1 MRPDIKKYYDQ
12 ITDDEN
18 EEVYVNID
26 NPTDRANLIA
36 GLEDLSKEPS
46 VPPMDSISTP
56 VVVMKTLALLLIKLS
71 GTSYKTGD
79 ALKFYNTIVNCSDA
93 DQSALRKMAGN
104 NKCTHNDL
112 LNKYKEVENSIK
124 VDSPKAK
131 EDTTGKKDKLGEK
144 KPTEK
149 KTKVDLNTKKT
160 PGNTLATSILDK
172 LAKLNDQAKVDNYT
186 AQVNAIKTTINNA
199 TNASNIDKAIA
210 DLKSIETKVNTDIDA
225 SSKAADIVAKKQQG
239 NTLADAI
246 INKISN
252 LKDPGKVSEY
262 TTQITSIQDTI
273 NAATNASDIDKAIA
287 DLNAIETKVNTD
299 IDAIKSTEVSDS
311 LKQQSNVLAIN
322 ILGRLDKLNDQDKV
336 DNYTAQVKAIQERIS
351 KATTN
356 DEVTNAVNDLNNIAN
371 TLAQDISESI
381 PAVTADRNDEGS
393 EEGND
398 DITLDG
404 TQTTEPAP
412 APTSAPK
419 PDTEPESEPAKSID
433 NNHIDPVTSQPAPVD
448 NRTKYKKVYDLVDT
462 YAMSTEQAE
471 MAKRFVDIVLD
482 EPDNPKFTRAYNAL
496 TGKPGSE
503 QNKCIFGL
511 LTQADPKLGYRSPA
525 SNPTDSTIPFAKGVV
540 NQSHA
545 GSTVQS
551 ALVMPDGFAQKK
563 NSVIWNTPV
572 ITDFGF
578 PFLNFSSEAMLNI
591 IKSKEDDENIK
602 NANLK
607 TMFKDAAKKLG
618 GIWKAIYASPLALL
632 RQIASEIGTKCTPNY
647 IKIDSPDLLDSESG
661 DTVNVFPIKYYS
673 IEPEYEPAVMVPRD
687 FLTSFYEV
695 MDYTTTSKKTYL
707 KYAFGMSADD
717 FADEID
723 ENNGIP
729 PFYILIPKAGKFS
742 KCEINPG
749 SLFGSLLNL
758 ILGRKKCTMVKTMF
772 MGKRGC
778 LAMETDIADKLYA
791 DT

>member
-18 EEVYVNID
+18 EEVYVKVD
-26 NPTDRANLIA
+26 NSTDRANLIA

-46 VPPMDSISTP
+46 VPPMDSISDP

-93 DQSALRKMAGN
+93 DQSALRTMAGN
-104 NKCTHNDL
+104 NRCSHNDL
-112 LNKYKEVENSIK
+112 LKKYKEVENSIK
-124 VDSPKAK
+124 ANPPKTKEETTSKNEKPVDK
-131 EDTTGKKDKLGEK
+131 T
-144 KPTEK
+144 PTEEK
-149 KTKVDLNTKKT
+149 PKVDLNKKKE
-160 PGNTLATSILDK
+160 PGNKLATNILAK
-172 LAKLNDQAKVDNYT
+172 LAKLHDPDKAANYA
-186 AQVNAIKTTINNA
+186 AQVNAIKGTINTA
-199 TNASNIDKAIA
+199 TNTSDIDTACDDLKDIDK
-210 DLKSIETKVNTDIDA
+210 KVT
-225 SSKAADIVAKKQQG
+225 ADIATNKKASTIVTKQQQK
-239 NTLADAI
+239 NTLADNP
-246 INKISN
+246 INQISDIKN
-252 LKDPGKVSEY
+252 TGNETNRDKVSDDLKATEPNE
-262 TTQITSIQDTI
+262 TT
-273 NAATNASDIDKAIA
+273 
-287 DLNAIETKVNTD
+287 E
-299 IDAIKSTEVSDS
+299 IDANNSTEVSDS
-311 LKQQSNVLAIN
+311 LKQQSNELAID
-322 ILGRLDKLNDQDKV
+322 ILAKLDKLNDQAKV
-336 DNYTAQVKAIQERIS
+336 DNYAGQVNAIQERIR

-356 DEVTNAVNDLNNIAN
+356 DEVINAVNDLNNIAS
-371 TLAQDISESI
+371 TLEHDISESI
-381 PAVTADRNDEGS
+381 PAVTASNEEVS
-393 EEGND
+393 EEGNED
-398 DITLDG
+398 DITLDS
-404 TQTTEPAP
+404 TTTTEPAT
-412 APTSAPK
+412 ASASEPK
-419 PDTEPESEPAKSID
+419 PETEPESEPALANTTVID
-433 NNHIDPVTSQPAPVD
+433 NNHIDPVTTQPAPVD

-511 LTQADPKLGYRSPA
+511 LTQADPKLGYRNPT

-563 NSVIWNTPV
+563 NPVIWNTPV

-602 NANLK
+602 NASLK

-618 GIWKAIYASPLALL
+618 GIWKAIYASPLTLL

-758 ILGRKKCTMVKTMF
+758 ILGRKKCTMIKTMF

-778 LAMETDIADKLYA
+778 LAMEADVANKLYA